1 MTNTTLVVKIEK
13 IKRQYDEYMLSF
25 TTQARNLPQYVP
37 VMPIAQAPRKV
48 SLLTAVDEE
57 ITPNYNANNTEG
69 DFNGENYDDSFISAD
84 SFTRTTYR
92 V

>member
-25 TTQARNLPQYVP
+25 TTQARNLPQYIP
-37 VMPIAQAPRKV
+37 VIPIGSNQQAPRKV

-57 ITPNYNANNTEG
+57 IVPNNNVNNPEG
-69 DFNGENYDDSFISAD
+69 DFDADNQDDSFISAD
-84 SFTRTTYR
+84 SFP
-92 V
+92 

>member
-37 VMPIAQAPRKV
+37 VMPMGPQSLRKV

-57 ITPNYNANNTEG
+57 ITPTPNINAINAEG
-69 DFNGENYDDSFISAD
+69 DHEVEN
-84 SFTRTTYR
+84 
-92 V
+92 